1 MDLNFHASVIT
12 LACFLNSVYKV
23 KTNSL
28 YQCGYNIKLLHQ
40 LKTIIIKPMFNKGR
54 ILKEATLKL
63 L

>member
-1 MDLNFHASVIT
+1 MDFPI
-12 LACFLNSVYKV
+12 
-23 KTNSL
+23 

-40 LKTIIIKPMFNKGR
+40 LKTIIIKPMFNNGR